1 MHADTQLTHREE
13 HVGTG
18 LQRLFI
24 VGGGGG
30 DGVGVCVTCGEE
42 TRLGISGDSH
52 HPSVHFD
59 TYDGVEWGIPTPGD
73 DDGVGL
79 RTTTCAARTTP
90 MSLPAVR

>member
-59 TYDGVEWGIPTPGD
+59 TYDGVEWGYPPL
-73 DDGVGL
+73 VMMMVL
-79 RTTTCAARTTP
+79 VSAQPLAQHEP
-90 MSLPAVR
+90 HL